1 LVVQAVQEKAS
12 VLVAQ
17 GTQDREATSVEKK
30 KMRRRRRRGATPCV
44 QELKT
49 RAVRKKKRGIR
60 VNCNFFPIKA

>member
-30 KMRRRRRRGATPCV
+30 KMRRRGATPCV